1 MKQNVN
7 VIDAQPTD
15 SNRSSIDGLFV
26 KLSRRLSSKELK
38 IWPKLRFIVTP
49 TTGTDH
55 LDLEYCQANNI
66 EVVSLKSLPSITSNF
81 SGTSEI
87 ALWLLLSLSRRGTW
101 AAQDVT
107 QGNWNRDLFVGSSLR
122 NQTVGI
128 VGLGRLGVQMAN
140 LCMSLGMKV
149 LFFDIASRN
158 LSGARSVDSISEL
171 FIQADVI
178 SIHVDDRIGNN
189 KLISR
194 EILNKAKNLLIIN
207 TSRGFVID
215 EYALIDSMVSGKVA
229 GFAADV
235 LDLEQGDTQE
245 WLFQSPI
252 WNGMVRDNLNIVLT
266 PHIGGAVLE
275 NIQTSELAVL
285 TLLFNQLN
293 RFPDGS

>member
-1 MKQNVN
+1 MKQNIN
-7 VIDAQPTD
+7 VIDAQPTV
-15 SNRSSIDGLFV
+15 SNRNSIDGLFV

-38 IWPKLRFIVTP
+38 NWPKLRFIVTP

-66 EVVSLKSLPSITSNF
+66 EVVSLKSLPAITSNF

-87 ALWLLLSLSRRGTW
+87 ALWLLLSLSRRCTW
-101 AAQDVT
+101 AAQDVKK
-107 QGNWNRDLFVGSSLR
+107 GNWNRNRFVGTSLR

-128 VGLGRLGVQMAN
+128 LGLGRLGVQMAN

-149 LFFDIASRN
+149 LYFDIASRY
-158 LSGARSVDSISEL
+158 LSGAKSVDSISEL

-178 SIHVDDRIGNN
+178 SIHVDDRIDNN
-189 KLISR
+189 KLISS
-194 EILNKAKNLLIIN
+194 EILNKAQNLMIIN

-215 EYALIDSMVSGKVA
+215 EHALIDSMVSGKVA

-235 LDLEQGDTQE
+235 LVLEQGESQE
-245 WLFQSPI
+245 WLLQSPI

-285 TLLFNQLN
+285 TLLLNQLN
-293 RFPDGS
+293 GFPDER